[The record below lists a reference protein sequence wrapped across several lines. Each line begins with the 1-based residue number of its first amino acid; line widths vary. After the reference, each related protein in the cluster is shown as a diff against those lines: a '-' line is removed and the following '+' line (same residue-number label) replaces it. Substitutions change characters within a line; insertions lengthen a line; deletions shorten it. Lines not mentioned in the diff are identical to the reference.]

1 MTDPYQRIVDVVEGT
16 GPQPARAALSG
27 SDSDEGGE
35 GDACDALGPSDQD
48 VDGVDLR
55 IVERCAKLDQSDTD
69 NGRRLIEHFGADL
82 VVMAAGGVEGGGW
95 LGWEGRYWDLDGGVA
110 RANKMAQMIGG
121 RIGLETRY
129 LQQTTAETRVI
140 EEADNLSA
148 DDESD
153 SAKAVRRA
161 AAAVEKAL
169 EKRRLARRRSAVSS
183 KNAARLVAM
192 LKTAA
197 PHLRRDSCRFN
208 ADPLLIVTQNAT
220 LRVIVEDIGDGW
232 KAARLDVSRGFARQD
247 YATGLVPCD
256 FDPGAAAPRWEAF
269 LLRCLPSADMRRT
282 VRQYAGLGLVGQL
295 LQKLMFHHGFGANGK
310 SVFLAVISGVIGK
323 SYGVSLP
330 KETILG
336 RGERGA
342 GQASPDIVRL
352 FGKRFVRVDEL
363 KEDES
368 LREDLVK
375 RLTGGDEMAVR
386 NLFEGYFDFA
396 NRATPHMSGNGFPKI
411 DGTDNGIWR
420 RMLVVHW
427 SVTIPPEERR
437 EFDEFVAEL
446 LEERSGILNWLLAG
460 VCDYFEHGLF
470 IAPEIAAA
478 TSKYQEEMNP
488 IGEFIKDCVE
498 AHEGERLAA
507 SVAFQSYVS
516 WSMANAK
523 RAKTQTAFG
532 REMAKIFQ
540 RDTDRAR
547 SYLDC
552 RLHDVPD
559 RPEEPGKARAA
570 ADYPEGYGG

>member
-1 MTDPYQRIVDVVEGT
+1 VTDPYKRIADIVEGAS
-16 GPQPARAALSG
+16 PQPLRAAPPAADADDA
-27 SDSDEGGE
+27 SD
-35 GDACDALGPSDQD
+35 GDACDTLGPSDQEA
-48 VDGVDLR
+48 DGVDMR
-55 IVERCAKLDQSDTD
+55 VVERCAKLDQSDTD

-82 VVMAAGGVEGGGW
+82 VVMAQGEIEDGAW
-95 LGWEGRYWDLDGGVA
+95 LAWDGRYWDLYNGVA
-110 RANKMAQMIGG
+110 RANIMAQMIGG

-129 LQQTTAETRVI
+129 LQQTPAEARVI

-153 SAKAVRRA
+153 AAKAARRA
-161 AAAVEKAL
+161 AAAAEKAL
-169 EKRRLARRRSAVSS
+169 EKRRLARWRFAVSS
-183 KNAARLVAM
+183 KNSARLAGM

-197 PHLRRDSCRFN
+197 SHLRREPGGFN
-208 ADPLLIVTQNAT
+208 ADSMLIVTQNAT
-220 LRVIVEDIGDGW
+220 LRVIVEEIGGG
-232 KAARLDVSRGFARQD
+232 KKYVRLDVRRGFSRED

-256 FDPGAAAPRWEAF
+256 FDLMAKAAKWDAF

-282 VRQYAGLGLVGQL
+282 VRQYAGLGLVGTL

-352 FGKRFVRVDEL
+352 FGKRFVRIDEL
-363 KEDES
+363 KEDEA

-437 EFDEFVAEL
+437 EFDGFVAEL
-446 LEERSGILNWLLAG
+446 LEERSGILNWLLDG
-460 VCDYFEHGLF
+460 VLDYLEHGLF

-498 AHEGERLAA
+498 AHEGERVAA
-507 SVAFQSYVS
+507 STAYQAYVS

-532 REMAKIFQ
+532 REMAKLFR
-540 RDTDRAR
+540 RDNDRAR

-559 RPEEPGKARAA
+559 RPEEPAKARA